1 MLQCIARIMHKITD
15 TYSIDTPSRSP
26 RSCSELIDG
35 SASASDC
42 IAAVQKIAEKL
53 LALNRKS
60 QPKIDQKI
68 ILMPAFKAFKT
79 RSIWLPAMIDQ
90 SIFRFAIQIQ

>member
-26 RSCSELIDG
+26 RSCSDLIDG

-42 IAAVQKIAEKL
+42 IAYPPIAAVQKIAEKL

-90 SIFRFAIQIQ
+90 SIYV